1 MIARSV
7 RSGLVENYHRGE
19 VVAVDAGGGVVGRWG
34 GLGRRFYMRSAA
46 KPFQAQVSLD
56 RGARLSDEELAV
68 ACASHS
74 GEPVHMALT
83 RQILTGAGVG
93 EQDLRCPPDLP
104 MGPQA
109 RDRLFATGGAAPAP
123 IYHNCSGKHAAMLAA
138 CAASGWPTAGYH
150 EADHPLQVHNLTEIT
165 EALGEAPEPVGV
177 DGCGVPTFGVTVEAM
192 ARAYAWLA
200 VADRYRR
207 VRDAMHR
214 YPALTSGTGRPEAK
228 LAAGLGLVAKA
239 GAAGCIGVAVPGRLG
254 LAAKADDG
262 SFDAAVVA
270 AAEALRRLG
279 LVPDTAAPRLDGVA
293 TMPVLGRGEPVGRLE
308 PAFDEA

>member
-7 RSGLVENYHRGE
+7 RSGLVETRHCGE
-19 VVAVDAGGGVVGRWG
+19 VVAVDGDGRVLGRWG
-34 GLGRRFYMRSAA
+34 DLDRTFYLRSAA
-46 KPFQAQVSLD
+46 KPFQAAVSLEH
-56 RGARLSDEELAV
+56 GARLGDEELAV

-74 GEPVHMALT
+74 GEPVHLALT
-83 RQILTGAGVG
+83 RRILAEAGLG
-93 EQDLRCPPDLP
+93 EADLRCPPALP
-104 MGPQA
+104 MDAA
-109 RDRLFATGGAAPAP
+109 RDRLFEAGGTGPAP

-138 CAASGWPTAGYH
+138 CVASGWPTEGYY
-150 EADHPLQVHNLTEIT
+150 EPDHPLQRHNLAEM
-165 EALGEAPEPVGV
+165 AGVLGEAPEPIGV
-177 DGCGVPTFGVTVEAM
+177 DGCGVPTFAVTVTAM
-192 ARAYAWLA
+192 AGAFARLA
-200 VADRYRR
+200 IDDRYRR

-228 LAAGLGLVAKA
+228 LASGLGLVAKS

-262 SFDAAVVA
+262 SFEAAVVA
-270 AAEALRRLG
+270 VVEALRRLG

-308 PAFDEA
+308 PAIDET

>member
-7 RSGLVENYHRGE
+7 RSGLVETCHRGE
-19 VVAVDAGGGVVGRWG
+19 VVAVDPGGRVIGRWG

-46 KPFQAQVSLD
+46 KPFQAQVSLEH
-56 RGARLSDEELAV
+56 GARLSDEELAV

-74 GEPVHMALT
+74 GEPVHVALT
-83 RQILTGAGVG
+83 RRILAEAGLG
-93 EQDLRCPPDLP
+93 EDDLRCPPDLP
-104 MGPQA
+104 MGAA
-109 RDRLFATGGAAPAP
+109 RDRLYAAGSAGPAP

-138 CAASGWPTAGYH
+138 CVASGWPTAGYYQP
-150 EADHPLQVHNLTEIT
+150 DHPLQQHNLAEMTS
-165 EALGEAPEPVGV
+165 ALGEAPEPTGV
-177 DGCGVPTFGVTVEAM
+177 DGCGVPTFAVTVEAM
-192 ARAYAWLA
+192 ARAFARLA
-200 VADRYRR
+200 VAERYGR

-228 LAAGLGLVAKA
+228 LAAELGLVAKG

-262 SFDAAVVA
+262 SFEAAVVA